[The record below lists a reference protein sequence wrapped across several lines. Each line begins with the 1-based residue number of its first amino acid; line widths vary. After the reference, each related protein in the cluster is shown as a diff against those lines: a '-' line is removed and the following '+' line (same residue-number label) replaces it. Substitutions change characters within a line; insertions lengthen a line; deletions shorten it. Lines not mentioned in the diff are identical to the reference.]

1 MCPSDLDTSR
11 SGEQSEPP
19 GGRMPVHSRAAV
31 VEEDRPGTAAADG
44 TVDGP
49 AHCRGPVKPCAL
61 MPAVAT
67 TGPIMMTAA
76 RGALIRQVQGRLI
89 LSHTMS
95 CGERVRGEGASSVTE
110 ILTEPVSAANVWRGD
125 ELADGGRW
133 IIRFAEE
140 DFADF
145 ERALA
150 HVSKMH
156 IKDVTEIRAEDFP
169 LSHFQERIDDIVD
182 RLEHGPGLV
191 LLRGLPIYD
200 RFSEDEAT
208 IIYWGMGRHMGNL
221 VAQNRK
227 GDLVGH
233 IRDLGRRGPYERAY
247 ATNEDLGFHTDSTD
261 FVGLMCLR
269 PALHGGESF
278 VASSGLLYN
287 FVVGEQPEYLPI
299 LNKNF
304 PTDWRSEEP
313 PGSPGWYLEPLYS
326 YFGGTLSA
334 TVRTGRAISAMRF
347 PEVPRLTA
355 DEVSCFI
362 YFESLP
368 KRPGV
373 ALGMQLQT
381 GDLQFLNNFVTVHTR
396 TAFVDD
402 AEDPARQRHLLRL
415 WISRPETGRPLCPEY
430 AAWRSGYPT

>member
-1 MCPSDLDTSR
+1 M
-11 SGEQSEPP
+11 
-19 GGRMPVHSRAAV
+19 
-31 VEEDRPGTAAADG
+31 
-44 TVDGP
+44 
-49 AHCRGPVKPCAL
+49 
-61 MPAVAT
+61 
-67 TGPIMMTAA
+67 
-76 RGALIRQVQGRLI
+76 
-89 LSHTMS
+89 
-95 CGERVRGEGASSVTE
+95 TE
-110 ILTEPVSAANVWRGD
+110 ILTEPVSTPNVWRGD
-125 ELADGGRW
+125 ELADAGRW
-133 IIRFAEE
+133 IIPFEEE

-150 HVSKMH
+150 QVSNKH
-156 IKDVTEIRAEDFP
+156 FKDVTEIRAEDFP
-169 LSHFQERIDDIVD
+169 LPHFRERIDDIIS
-182 RLEHGPGLV
+182 RLENGLGFV

-200 RFSEDEAT
+200 RFSVVQAT
-208 IIYWGMGRHMGNL
+208 TIYWGIGRHMGNL
-221 VAQNRK
+221 VPQTRK
-227 GDLVGH
+227 GDLIGQ
-233 IRDLGRRGPYERAY
+233 IRDLGRRSPHERAY

-287 FVVGEQPEYLPI
+287 FVVAEQPGYLPI

-304 PTDWRSEEP
+304 PTDFRSEEP

-326 YFGGTLSA
+326 YFGGALSA
-334 TVRTGRAISAMRF
+334 TVRTGRAMSAMRF

-355 DEVSCFI
+355 DEVSCFR

-373 ALGMQLQT
+373 AQGMQLQT
-381 GDLQFLNNFVTVHTR
+381 GDVQFVSNFVTVHTR

-415 WISRPETGRPLCPEY
+415 WISRPEAGRPLCPEY
-430 AAWRSGYPT
+430 AAWRSGYPA

>member
-1 MCPSDLDTSR
+1 L
-11 SGEQSEPP
+11 
-19 GGRMPVHSRAAV
+19 
-31 VEEDRPGTAAADG
+31 
-44 TVDGP
+44 
-49 AHCRGPVKPCAL
+49 
-61 MPAVAT
+61 VA
-67 TGPIMMTAA
+67 
-76 RGALIRQVQGRLI
+76 
-89 LSHTMS
+89 
-95 CGERVRGEGASSVTE
+95 E
-110 ILTEPVSAANVWRGD
+110 ILAEPVSAPNVWSGD
-125 ELADGGRW
+125 ELAAAGNW
-133 IIRFAEE
+133 IARFTED

-150 HVSKMH
+150 HVARKRVS
-156 IKDVTEIRAEDFP
+156 DVTEIRAEDFP
-169 LSHFQERIDDIVD
+169 LPHFQERIADVVD
-182 RLEHGPGLV
+182 RLDNGLGLV

-200 RFSEDEAT
+200 RFTEDEAT

-221 VAQNRK
+221 VPQNRK
-227 GDLVGH
+227 GDLIGH

-269 PALHGGESF
+269 PALYGGESF

-287 FVVGEQPEYLPI
+287 FVISEHPEYLPI

-313 PGSPGWYLEPLYS
+313 AGSPGWYLEPLYS
-326 YFGGTLSA
+326 YVGGALSA
-334 TVRTGRAISAMRF
+334 TVRTGRAMSAMRF

-355 DEVSCFI
+355 DEVSCFM
-362 YFESLP
+362 YYDSLP

-381 GDLQFLNNFVTVHTR
+381 GDIQFINNFVTVHTR
-396 TAFVDD
+396 TAFADD
-402 AEDPARQRHLLRL
+402 PEDPTRQRHLLRL

-430 AAWRSGYPT
+430 AIWRGGYPR